1 MAKLSEFVTLAIIL
15 KNGLKANN
23 LQNRGA
29 ADQRAN
35 YQPTTNDMIEQIP
48 EQIQKLTEA
57 QAKLLLEYAMRDLR
71 NAIYNPA
78 PAVDA
83 STLGWLT
90 QKIET
95 LSKENS
101 EQ

>member
-1 MAKLSEFVTLAIIL
+1 
-15 KNGLKANN
+15 
-23 LQNRGA
+23 
-29 ADQRAN
+29 
-35 YQPTTNDMIEQIP
+35 MIEH
-48 EQIQKLTEA
+48 IQKLTEA

-83 STLGWLT
+83 TTLGWLT

-95 LSKENS
+95 LAQENT

>member
-1 MAKLSEFVTLAIIL
+1 
-15 KNGLKANN
+15 
-23 LQNRGA
+23 
-29 ADQRAN
+29 
-35 YQPTTNDMIEQIP
+35 MIEHITN
-48 EQIQKLTEA
+48 LTEE

-71 NAIYNPA
+71 NAIYTPS

-83 STLGWLT
+83 TTLGLLT

-95 LSKENS
+95 LAKENA

>member
-1 MAKLSEFVTLAIIL
+1 
-15 KNGLKANN
+15 
-23 LQNRGA
+23 
-29 ADQRAN
+29 
-35 YQPTTNDMIEQIP
+35 MIEHI
-48 EQIQKLTEA
+48 EKLTEA
-57 QAKLLLEYAMRDLR
+57 QAKLMLEFAMRDLR
-71 NAIYNPA
+71 NAIYNPS

-95 LSKENS
+95 LSKENT

>member
-1 MAKLSEFVTLAIIL
+1 
-15 KNGLKANN
+15 
-23 LQNRGA
+23 
-29 ADQRAN
+29 
-35 YQPTTNDMIEQIP
+35 MIEH
-48 EQIQKLTEA
+48 IQKLTEA

-90 QKIET
+90 QKIEI
-95 LSKENS
+95 LAQENT